1 LNQAFVFLLIFIG
14 TVYPESIRGTLVQ
27 HIIIERLKAETLQIY
42 LNQLQKPNKE
52 KAFAFAKA
60 FYNTRIGV

>member
-52 KAFAFAKA
+52 KAFANAKA
-60 FYNTRIGV
+60 FFIGRIGI